1 MVQLYGNIEDGN
13 GVHVSIARSNT
24 RQVIQRGGRISCDH
38 DLRLPSSKFDGHE
51 TMLLD
56 IGKNYD
62 NPDDSNMLS
71 SRWVILFSCPY
82 ELVFRFN
89 GEKGG
94 NPPWAYGRPIC

>member
-1 MVQLYGNIEDGN
+1 
-13 GVHVSIARSNT
+13 
-24 RQVIQRGGRISCDH
+24 
-38 DLRLPSSKFDGHE
+38 
-51 TMLLD
+51 MLLD

-62 NPDDSNMLS
+62 NPGDRDMLS

-82 ELVFRFN
+82 QLTFRLN